1 MAGRKKIDVQEW
13 LTPENKVRIQGWC
26 RDGLIEKQIYKNMGV
41 SKNVFYRWKKEN
53 QEFRD
58 LLKESKDTAD
68 REVENALFKSATG
81 FVGPDEKYYPP
92 NTTAQIFWL
101 KNRKHDEWRDKRET
115 DVNVSTP
122 VSETALKVEAILK
135 GEEQTAMKSNVEE
148 ILLVPESTINFIV
161 KENELLR
168 ERIEK
173 ALSYIEDNDLYDE
186 DWDYSYEEELEY
198 RGTDDATAREDL
210 IAILKGEEVQT

>member
-1 MAGRKKIDVQEW
+1 
-13 LTPENKVRIQGWC
+13 
-26 RDGLIEKQIYKNMGV
+26 
-41 SKNVFYRWKKEN
+41 
-53 QEFRD
+53 
-58 LLKESKDTAD
+58 
-68 REVENALFKSATG
+68 
-81 FVGPDEKYYPP
+81 
-92 NTTAQIFWL
+92 
-101 KNRKHDEWRDKRET
+101 
-115 DVNVSTP
+115 
-122 VSETALKVEAILK
+122 
-135 GEEQTAMKSNVEE
+135 MKSNVEE

-210 IAILKGEEVQT
+210 IAILKREEV

>member
-1 MAGRKKIDVQEW
+1 MGIGKSTFYKW
-13 LTPENKVRIQGWC
+13 KNENV
-26 RDGLIEKQIYKNMGV
+26 
-41 SKNVFYRWKKEN
+41 
-53 QEFRD
+53 EFAE
-58 LLKESKDTAD
+58 LLKESKETAD

-81 FVGPDEKYYPP
+81 FMGPDEKYYSP

-101 KNRKHDEWRDKRET
+101 KNRKHEEWRDKRET

-122 VSETALKVEAILK
+122 VSETASKVEAILK
-135 GEEQTAMKSNVEE
+135 GEEQTTMKSNVEE
-148 ILLVPESTINFIV
+148 ILLVPESTMNFIV

-168 ERIEK
+168 ECIEK
-173 ALSYIEDNDLYDE
+173 ALSYIEQHDLYNV
-186 DWDYSYEEELEY
+186 DWDYNYENYEEELEY

>member
-13 LTPENKVRIQGWC
+13 LTPENKLRIQGWC

-41 SKNVFYRWKKEN
+41 SKNVFYRWKNES
-53 QEFRD
+53 QEFKE

-101 KNRKHDEWRDKRET
+101 KNRKHEDWRDKRET

-161 KENELLR
+161 KENESLR

-173 ALSYIEDNDLYDE
+173 ALSYIEDNDLYNV

-198 RGTDDATAREDL
+198 RGADDATAREDL